1 MSFTSK
7 HMTPLA
13 NKPTSRFRDIKKLPA
28 KRYTAADRER
38 LEKLYGE
45 KGEFFNTFLFRLNG
59 GMVFH

>member
-1 MSFTSK
+1 
-7 HMTPLA
+7 MTPVTSTSTWTRK
-13 NKPTSRFRDIKKLPA
+13 KPPV

-59 GMVFH
+59 GIVFH